1 MRNLKK
7 NLSLLGLIA
16 VFSIIFAGNSF
27 AADKTAVAKFYKGN
41 TIKCISPFSAGGGFD
56 TTVRLLAPFL
66 KEITGAHVIVI
77 NQPGAGGLIGTN
89 MLYASK
95 PDGLTLGMVSG
106 MGATPRQMI
115 KDKNAK
121 FDMKKFTWIGGVST
135 LEYLMVVGKDTE
147 FQNVQDVINSK
158 RPIKMAMGGTGS
170 GMNLAARLLALALGF
185 KLDPVLGFD
194 GSSDSILSVMRGET
208 DAISTDAQIEYP
220 GIKSG
225 DLRPI
230 VFVGN
235 KRHQL
240 LPNVPAAKELNIQSK
255 LGKEALL
262 AAINLSSI
270 GRVIAAPP
278 GVPKERAE
286 FLQEALTKAVK
297 DKEFLNRAAKS
308 RLNVEYVSPDELLS
322 AITQALGASE
332 EVIDAVRAGFK
343 K

>member
-7 NLSLLGLIA
+7 TFSLLGFI
-16 VFSIIFAGNSF
+16 VGFSMIFAGNSF
-27 AADKTAVAKFYKGN
+27 ASDKTEAAKFYKGN
-41 TIKCISPFSAGGGFD
+41 TIKCISPFSVGGGFD
-56 TTVRLLAPFL
+56 TTLRLLAPFI
-66 KEITGAHVIVI
+66 KEMTGAHVIVI

-115 KDKNAK
+115 NDKNAK

-135 LEYLMVVGKDTE
+135 LEYLMVVGKATE
-147 FQNVQDVINSK
+147 FKNVRDIINSK

-170 GMNLAARLLALALGF
+170 GMNIAARLLSLALGF

-208 DAISTDAQIEYP
+208 DAISTDTQIEYP

-235 KRHQL
+235 KRHPL
-240 LPNVPAAKELNIQSK
+240 LPDIPAVKELDIQSK
-255 LGKEALL
+255 LGKEAML
-262 AAINLSSI
+262 AALNISSI

-278 GVPKERAE
+278 GIPKARAE
-286 FLQEALTKAVK
+286 FLQEALFKAVK
-297 DKEFLNRAAKS
+297 EKEFLNRAAKS
-308 RLNVEYVSPDELLS
+308 RLNVEYISPDELLS
-322 AITQALGASE
+322 AITQSLGASE
-332 EVIDAVRAGFK
+332 EIRDAIRAGFK